1 MARSVADAAIALDAV
16 SGYDPNDL
24 VTALSTGNIP
34 KSYTDYLDK
43 DGLKGARIGVIRSL
57 STGNDAAFTAAT
69 DKMKELGAT
78 VIEITIPNQSKI
90 LGYASLSGTE
100 FKFDLND
107 YLASLGANAPT
118 RH

>member
-43 DGLKGARIGVIRSL
+43 YGLKEQESESYVHCQPAMTQLSL
-57 STGNDAAFTAAT
+57 RQLT
-69 DKMKELGAT
+69 K
-78 VIEITIPNQSKI
+78 
-90 LGYASLSGTE
+90 
-100 FKFDLND
+100 
-107 YLASLGANAPT
+107 
-118 RH
+118 